1 MTSDDLQMNAYYFD
15 FQPTGVRAIDEIL
28 SAVAVAGK
36 RFHYTEAWAD
46 RDDGPS
52 HADLIQEAANK
63 AAAAKTEDQMAGE
76 ILRAMR
82 SAEARHSESEPACLE
97 CAGSYL
103 LHGRRGHVYGA
114 TIPELHAAMVAAG
127 MIERGT
133 E

>member
-1 MTSDDLQMNAYYFD
+1 MSDETEVVALWETALKCPSCKGPTVKNDHHGWWLEHSLDCRLADMLPYQTFDEDDL
-15 FQPTGVRAIDEIL
+15 
-28 SAVAVAGK
+28 
-36 RFHYTEAWAD
+36 
-46 RDDGPS
+46 
-52 HADLIQEAANK
+52 
-63 AAAAKTEDQMAGE
+63 KTWNHTVESEMAGE